1 MEWCK
6 IYFKIV
12 RMSMMINIDYNS
24 RTPIYEQIVASI
36 ENLVATGVLEPNTQI
51 ASIRELAISLII
63 NPNTVKK
70 AYDILESKNIIVS
83 KSTKGTFISEN
94 VNEARKAKIAQLF
107 LTLDKTITE
116 LETLGVSK
124 TEISKKINNQSSD

>member
-1 MEWCK
+1 
-6 IYFKIV
+6 
-12 RMSMMINIDYNS
+12 MSIMINIDYNS

-51 ASIRELAISLII
+51 ASIRELAISLSI